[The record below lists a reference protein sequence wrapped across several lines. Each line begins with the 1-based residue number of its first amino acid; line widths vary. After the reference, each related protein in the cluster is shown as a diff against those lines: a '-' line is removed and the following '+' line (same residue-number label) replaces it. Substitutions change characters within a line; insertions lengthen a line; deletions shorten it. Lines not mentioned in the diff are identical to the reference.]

1 VRFFSRNLIVVIGAA
16 LFVGLLLGYDPVPG
30 KPVVGRTLAV
40 AVLMAFY
47 WLTDALPMAATA
59 LIPVVA
65 FPLMGVLN
73 ASEVAPLYINNILFL
88 FIGGF
93 LLATGME
100 RWDLHRRIAL
110 RIIISAGNSPALLL
124 FGFMF
129 GSWVLSGWV
138 SNTATTLMMTPIV
151 MALAV
156 KFEEKGG
163 EAAMSLTIALLL
175 GIAYASSVGGMA
187 TLIGTAPNLSFA
199 RIFSQTFPDAPE
211 ITFVKWMA
219 FALPTSALLF
229 AVIYLYLRRV
239 VLGRRKFD
247 IDAHILRDEYVALG
261 RPSFEEKTVF
271 WVFIAFIVLIVTRAD
286 IDIGSVAIRGWASR
300 LGVGEYVADGTVSI
314 AIAMVLYFI
323 PAREKTGTI
332 LDGDAINR
340 LPWDIIILLGGGFA
354 LARAFQTSGLSE
366 FFGQQLVVLQHVH
379 PVLLLLAIC
388 TLITFL
394 TELTS
399 NTATT
404 QVMLPII
411 AAMSTALGLNPLF
424 LMIPVTITASCAFM
438 LPVATPPN
446 AIVFG
451 THRLRIADMART
463 GVALNFIGIVI
474 VVLMMYTLGRAVY
487 GIDPATLPG
496 WAG

>member
-247 IDAHILRDEYVALG
+247 IDAHISEMNTWRLAGLRSRRKRYSGCL
-261 RPSFEEKTVF
+261 
-271 WVFIAFIVLIVTRAD
+271 
-286 IDIGSVAIRGWASR
+286 SR
-300 LGVGEYVADGTVSI
+300 L
-314 AIAMVLYFI
+314 
-323 PAREKTGTI
+323 
-332 LDGDAINR
+332 
-340 LPWDIIILLGGGFA
+340 
-354 LARAFQTSGLSE
+354 
-366 FFGQQLVVLQHVH
+366 
-379 PVLLLLAIC
+379 
-388 TLITFL
+388 
-394 TELTS
+394 
-399 NTATT
+399 
-404 QVMLPII
+404 
-411 AAMSTALGLNPLF
+411 
-424 LMIPVTITASCAFM
+424 SC
-438 LPVATPPN
+438 
-446 AIVFG
+446 
-451 THRLRIADMART
+451 
-463 GVALNFIGIVI
+463 
-474 VVLMMYTLGRAVY
+474 
-487 GIDPATLPG
+487 
-496 WAG
+496 